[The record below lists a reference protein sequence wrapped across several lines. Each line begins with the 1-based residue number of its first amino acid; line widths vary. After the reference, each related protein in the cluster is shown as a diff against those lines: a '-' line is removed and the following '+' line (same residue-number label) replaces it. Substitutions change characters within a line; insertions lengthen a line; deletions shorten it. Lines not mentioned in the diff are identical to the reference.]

1 MRSGWRLVRIGGIDV
16 RIDPSWAFIAV
27 LLTYNL
33 WLTFSDRGRFPGTSG
48 GASFGI
54 AVVTAALF
62 FASVLG
68 HELAHA
74 GMSRL
79 RDIPVEGITLF
90 LFGGATEAR
99 LESRGPLDE
108 FLVAVVGPVTSL
120 AIGGLFLLAHGLT
133 QGSVTGPLH
142 AMLGYLGV
150 VNVSLGAF
158 NLLPGFPLDGGRV
171 LRSVLW
177 RATGNL
183 GRATRIAARIGQLM
197 GVALIGFGVFVA
209 MRRGEILALWP
220 ALIGWFLYRVASDA
234 LKDRTDIRRLAS
246 VTAGQVMS
254 APPPTVPA
262 DLSVEAAVQR
272 YLIGHEREAFP
283 VVDDGRVVGFV
294 SLSTIKGVGLER
306 PVRDAMVSTRGT
318 VEAGPAEPLN
328 EVADRMGG
336 ASSRTALVIDGG
348 RLVGV
353 IEPED
358 IDRYLRRASRGGRP
372 DGQDPSGPDARPPE
386 PPGGGWPQP
395 PGGWGPGG
403 WAGPSTGSGGAGPSS
418 SGPGRPGSGPGPGP
432 SAGPGPSTGAGPS
445 R

>member
-16 RIDPSWAFIAV
+16 RVDPSWAFIAI

-33 WLTFSDRGRFPGTSG
+33 WITFSDRGRFPGVSG
-48 GASFGI
+48 GEAFGV
-54 AVVTAALF
+54 AVATAALF

-74 GMSRL
+74 GIARL
-79 RDIPVEGITLF
+79 RDIPVAGITLW

-99 LESRGPLDE
+99 LDSRGPGDE
-108 FLVAVVGPVTSL
+108 FLVAVVGPVASL

-133 QGSVTGPLH
+133 QDKLTGPPH
-142 AMLGYLGV
+142 SMLGYLGV
-150 VNVSLGAF
+150 VNVTLGIF

-177 RATGNL
+177 RVTGSL
-183 GRATRIAARIGQLM
+183 SLATRVAARIGQIM

-209 MRRGEILALWP
+209 MRRGDIVALWP
-220 ALIGWFLYRVASDA
+220 AVIGWFLYRVASDA
-234 LKDRTDIRRLAS
+234 LRDRTDNRNLAS
-246 VTAGQVMS
+246 VTVGEVMS

-262 DLSVEAAVQR
+262 DLPVEAAVQR

-283 VVDDGRVVGFV
+283 VVDGGRVVGFV
-294 SLSTIKGVGLER
+294 SLSTIKGVGLDR
-306 PVRDAMVSTRGT
+306 PVRDAMVGTRGT
-318 VEAGPAEPLN
+318 VEAGPGEPLDQ
-328 EVADRMGG
+328 VADRMGG
-336 ASSRTALVIDGG
+336 AASRTALVIDGG

-358 IDRYLRRASRGGRP
+358 IERYLRRKARAAREDGNGRP
-372 DGQDPSGPDARPPE
+372 DAGPP
-386 PPGGGWPQP
+386 GGWPQP

-403 WAGPSTGSGGAGPSS
+403 W
-418 SGPGRPGSGPGPGP
+418 
-432 SAGPGPSTGAGPS
+432 PGPSTGGPGAGP
-445 R
+445 